1 MEDNTIRDYYKNQ
14 ISLLNEK
21 LLLLEKEISNLPAG
35 ELSIYNNNGSDRW
48 YVVVNNTREYLP
60 KKNKSIAIQL
70 AKKKF
75 LELQANSIKNTKR
88 MYEYFLDYDDNTV
101 ESLEDFYQNTKFM
114 ELLQSN
120 DDGDATILQW
130 KTTNYKKNPNYPEHL
145 SYKCPSGNVV
155 RSKSEVF
162 IDMALNKRSIPYRYE
177 CELILDG
184 NKYYPDFTFINPL
197 TNKIYYWEHLGI
209 MNNTEYAKSAF
220 YKLRQY
226 YRNGIIPGDNLIL
239 TFESKDNPFSASDA
253 EAALAQIKL

>member
-48 YVVVNNTREYLP
+48 YVVANNTREYLP

-120 DDGDATILQW
+120 DDVDATILQW
-130 KTTNYKKNPNYPEHL
+130 QTTNYKKNPNYPEHL

-177 CELILDG
+177 CELVLDG

>member
-1 MEDNTIRDYYKNQ
+1 VEDNTIRDYYKNQ

-48 YVVVNNTREYLP
+48 YVVANNTREYLP

-120 DDGDATILQW
+120 DDVDATILQW
-130 KTTNYKKNPNYPEHL
+130 QTTNYKKNPNYPEHL

-177 CELILDG
+177 CELVLDG

>member
-35 ELSIYNNNGSDRW
+35 DLSIYNNNGSDRW
-48 YVVVNNTREYLP
+48 YVVANNTREYLP

-120 DDGDATILQW
+120 DDVDATILQW
-130 KTTNYKKNPNYPEHL
+130 HTTNYKKNPNYPEHL

-177 CELILDG
+177 CELVLDG

>member
-120 DDGDATILQW
+120 DDVDATIL
-130 KTTNYKKNPNYPEHL
+130 
-145 SYKCPSGNVV
+145 
-155 RSKSEVF
+155 
-162 IDMALNKRSIPYRYE
+162 
-177 CELILDG
+177 
-184 NKYYPDFTFINPL
+184 
-197 TNKIYYWEHLGI
+197 
-209 MNNTEYAKSAF
+209 
-220 YKLRQY
+220 
-226 YRNGIIPGDNLIL
+226 
-239 TFESKDNPFSASDA
+239 
-253 EAALAQIKL
+253 

>member
-1 MEDNTIRDYYKNQ
+1 MEDNTIRDYFKNQ
-14 ISLLNEK
+14 TSLLNEK

-75 LELQANSIKNTKR
+75 LELQLSKLENAKR
-88 MYEYFLDYDDNTV
+88 MYEYFLDYDNQT
-101 ESLEDFYQNTKFM
+101 EQSLKELYQNTKLM
-114 ELLQSN
+114 NLLQSN
-120 DDGDATILQW
+120 TDIDANILLWQ
-130 KTTNYKKNPNYPEHL
+130 TADYNRNPNHPEHL
-145 SYKCPSGNVV
+145 SFKCPSGNLV

-162 IDMALNKRSIPYRYE
+162 IDMVLNQHSIPYRYE
-177 CELILDG
+177 CELIIDG
-184 NKYYPDFTFINPL
+184 NKCYPDFTFINPI